1 MKFNFLIN
9 STTKFIDELTLSW
22 LTAGANKTIVQ
33 VETFSEASLSQTL
46 LARRPWNDRQFDF
59 FEDDL
64 VFAFLAENVF
74 SPTRREAAAVIE
86 DGILR
91 WQANGAD
98 VLLELHW
105 MCQEQ
110 QSDVVEQT
118 ALVEVFVDDQ
128 IGDVVIG
135 VREQLVLSL
144 RVPFS
149 GSHLQSR
156 WAFALDAMS
165 G

>member
-1 MKFNFLIN
+1 M
-9 STTKFIDELTLSW
+9 
-22 LTAGANKTIVQ
+22 Q
-33 VETFSEASLSQTL
+33 VETFSEASLSQAL
-46 LARRPWNDRQFDF
+46 LARRPWNDWQLDF
-59 FEDDL
+59 LEDDL

-74 SPTRREAAAVIE
+74 APTRSEAAAVIE
-86 DGILR
+86 DGVLR

-98 VLLELHW
+98 VLLELDW

-118 ALVEVFVDDQ
+118 ALVEFFVDDQ
-128 IGDVVIG
+128 IGDVVIS
-135 VREQLVLSL
+135 VWEQLVLGL
-144 RVPFS
+144 RVPFA
-149 GSHLQSR
+149 GAHLQSR